1 MGQGHPLFPS
11 PPTLGRAQACCGGV
25 GAYWPISSRDSR
37 PSPWAP
43 THLGTQRGLW
53 LLPTLG
59 TLASFRLLLRLL
71 VLGIRT
77 GTGLRLLQSPLARPF
92 LGEDSRPS
100 FHPLTHRLP
109 HSHPACRAYPLCL
122 GLSLP

>member
-25 GAYWPISSRDSR
+25 GAYWPIFSRDSR

-59 TLASFRLLLRLL
+59 TLVSFRLLLRLL

-77 GTGLRLLQSPLARPF
+77 ETGLRLLQSPLARPF

-109 HSHPACRAYPLCL
+109 HGFPTCRASPLCS
-122 GLSLP
+122 GLFLP